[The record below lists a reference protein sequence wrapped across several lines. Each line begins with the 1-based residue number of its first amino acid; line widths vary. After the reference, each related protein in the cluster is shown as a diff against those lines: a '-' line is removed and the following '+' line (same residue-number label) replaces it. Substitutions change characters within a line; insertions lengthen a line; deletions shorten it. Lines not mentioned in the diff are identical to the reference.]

1 VLSNWIIANYI
12 EILGVVTSLAYL
24 YFSVRQIIW
33 LWPFG
38 ILSAALFILIFFSSK
53 FYADMGLQV
62 YYLGVSVYGWFYWT
76 RTSGPGQ
83 SRPVLRLKASMGLV
97 LAFLI
102 LVFLLIIV
110 FILKNYTDSDVPW
123 GDAFTTAAS
132 IIATWML
139 ARKIL
144 EHWLL
149 WIVIDVV
156 AACLYIFKGLYP
168 TAFLY
173 IVYSV
178 IAIVGYKQ
186 WKLSMET
193 DPNV

>member
-1 VLSNWIIANYI
+1 M
-12 EILGVVTSLAYL
+12 VTSLVYL

-53 FYADMGLQV
+53 FYANMGLQV

-76 RTSGPGQ
+76 RTSGTGQ
-83 SRPVLRLKASMGLV
+83 SRPVTRLKPSMALV
-97 LAFLI
+97 LSFLI
-102 LVFLLIIV
+102 LILLLIIV
-110 FILKNYTDSDVPW
+110 LILKKYTDSDIPW
-123 GDAFTTAAS
+123 GDSFTTAAS

-139 ARKIL
+139 ARKLL

-149 WIVIDVV
+149 WIVIDIV
-156 AACLYIFKGLYP
+156 AACLYIYKGLYP

-173 IVYSV
+173 IVYSL
-178 IAIVGYKQ
+178 IAIAGYKQ
-186 WKLSMET
+186 WNNSMET
-193 DPNV
+193 NQNV